1 MFERAAL
8 TSGKRKMWDGLL
20 SSIVLLSKGVLQVFL
35 GGDFFIT
42 RWFGSSSLESLTSND
57 VK

>member
-1 MFERAAL
+1 
-8 TSGKRKMWDGLL
+8 MWDGLL
-20 SSIVLLSKGVLQVFL
+20 SLIVLLLKEVLQVFL
-35 GGDFFIT
+35 GGHFFIT

>member
-1 MFERAAL
+1 
-8 TSGKRKMWDGLL
+8 MWDGLL
-20 SSIVLLSKGVLQVFL
+20 SLIVLLLKEVLQVFL
-35 GGDFFIT
+35 DGHFFIT